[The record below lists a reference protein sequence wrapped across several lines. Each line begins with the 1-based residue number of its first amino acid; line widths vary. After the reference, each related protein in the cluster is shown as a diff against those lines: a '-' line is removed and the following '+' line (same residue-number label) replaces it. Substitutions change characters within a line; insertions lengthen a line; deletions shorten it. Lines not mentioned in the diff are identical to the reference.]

1 MRVNRIA
8 ILSPGEMGHTVGRCL
23 MEGGFDVATCLT
35 GRSERTRALTAA
47 AGIRDEPELD
57 ELVRASDLILAI
69 LVPDQALA
77 LAEQVADVMK
87 RTGSAPAYA
96 DCNAV
101 SPDSAREIDKVI
113 TGAGGRFIDAGII
126 GGPPSD
132 REKTRFYASGPH
144 EAVLAQLDGHGILVR
159 PLGGEVGRASGIK
172 MCYASVTKGTSAL
185 HAAALTAA
193 EVMGLGEELLA
204 EFAESQ
210 SQRLKAMG
218 GVNSLSAKAFRWI
231 GEMREIAAT
240 YERAGVSPGFH
251 EGAEHIFR
259 LIAESPI
266 GDERPETVDRDRTL
280 EETVAIF
287 AEEARRRTRDAERRS
302 HDTEKG

>member
-1 MRVNRIA
+1 MQVRRIA
-8 ILSPGEMGHTVGRCL
+8 ILSPGEMGHSVGRCL
-23 MEGGFDVATCLT
+23 LAGGFDVATCLT
-35 GRSERTRALTAA
+35 GRSERTRTLTAA
-47 AGIRDEPELD
+47 AGIRDEPDLD
-57 ELVRASDLILAI
+57 ELVRDTDLILAI

-77 LAEQVADVMK
+77 FAGQVAEVMN
-87 RTGSAPAYA
+87 RTGSSPAYA

-101 SPDSAREIDKVI
+101 SPDTAREIGRVI

-126 GGPPSD
+126 GGPPGAD
-132 REKTRFYASGPH
+132 EKTRFYASGPY
-144 EAVLAQLDGHGILVR
+144 EAILTQLDGHGILVR

-210 SQRLKAMG
+210 SQRLKAMD

-231 GEMREIAAT
+231 GEMQEIAAT
-240 YERAGVSPGFH
+240 YEQTGVSSGFH

-266 GDERPETVDRDRTL
+266 GHERPETVDRDRTL

-287 AEEARRRTRDAERRS
+287 AEEVRRRSRDAGE
-302 HDTEKG
+302 G

>member
-1 MRVNRIA
+1 MQVERIA
-8 ILSPGEMGHTVGRCL
+8 ILSPGEMGHAVGRCL
-23 MEGGFDVATCLT
+23 IAGGFDVATCLT
-35 GRSERTRALTAA
+35 GRSERTRTLTAA
-47 AGIRDEPELD
+47 GGIRDVPDLD
-57 ELVRASDLILAI
+57 ELVREADLILAI

-77 LAEQVADVMK
+77 LARQVADVLT

-96 DCNAV
+96 DCNAI

-126 GGPPSD
+126 GGPPGD

-144 EAVLAQLDGHGILVR
+144 EGVLAQLDGHGILVR

-210 SQRLKAMG
+210 SQRLKAMD

-240 YERAGVSPGFH
+240 YDQAGVSPGFH

-266 GDERPETVDRDRTL
+266 GHERPETVDRGRTL

-287 AEEARRRTRDAERRS
+287 AEEARRRSRDAEKQS
-302 HDTEKG
+302 SDTEKG

>member
-1 MRVNRIA
+1 
-8 ILSPGEMGHTVGRCL
+8 MGHSVGRCL
-23 MEGGFDVATCLT
+23 LEGGFDVATCLT
-35 GRSERTRALTAA
+35 GRSERTRTLTEA
-47 AGIRDEPELD
+47 AGIRDEPDLD
-57 ELVRASDLILAI
+57 NLVRETDLILAI
-69 LVPDQALA
+69 LVPDQALT
-77 LAEQVADVMK
+77 LAGLVAEVMN
-87 RTGSAPAYA
+87 RTGSSPAYA

-101 SPDSAREIDKVI
+101 SPDTARAIGRII

-126 GGPPSD
+126 GGPPGAD
-132 REKTRFYASGPH
+132 EKTRFYASGPH
-144 EAVLAQLDGHGILVR
+144 EAILTQLDGHGILVR

-210 SQRLKAMG
+210 APRLKAMG

-240 YERAGVSPGFH
+240 YEQAGVSPGFH

-266 GDERPETVDRDRTL
+266 GHERPETVDRDRTL

-287 AEEARRRTRDAERRS
+287 AEELRRRTRDAG
-302 HDTEKG
+302 KG

>member
-1 MRVNRIA
+1 MQVQRIA
-8 ILSPGEMGHTVGRCL
+8 ILSPGEMGHSVGRCL
-23 MEGGFDVATCLT
+23 LAGGFDVATCLT
-35 GRSERTRALTAA
+35 GRSERTRTLTAA
-47 AGIRDEPELD
+47 AGIRDEPDLD
-57 ELVRASDLILAI
+57 ELVRNTDLILAI
-69 LVPDQALA
+69 LVPDRARALA
-77 LAEQVADVMK
+77 GQVAEVMK
-87 RTGSAPAYA
+87 RTGSSPAYA
-96 DCNAV
+96 DCNAI
-101 SPDSAREIDKVI
+101 SPDSAREIDRVI
-113 TGAGGRFIDAGII
+113 TTAGGRFIDAGII
-126 GGPPSD
+126 GGPPGAD
-132 REKTRFYASGPH
+132 EKTRFYASGPH
-144 EAVLAQLDGHGILVR
+144 EAILTQLDGHGILVR

-210 SQRLKAMG
+210 GQRLKAMS

-266 GDERPETVDRDRTL
+266 GHERPETVDRNRTL

-287 AEEARRRTRDAERRS
+287 AEAARRGTR
-302 HDTEKG
+302 DTEKG